1 MSLAAGT
8 RLGPYEIVGLIG
20 AGGMG
25 EVYKATDTRLE
36 RTVAVKVLS
45 SALAGPGPSPSPGSS
60 DDRRARFER
69 EARTISGLNHPHIC
83 ALYDVGDHEGAPFLV
98 MEHVEGETLAH
109 CLKSGPLPLRAAL
122 EVGAQIA
129 EALEAAHTSGIVHR
143 DLKPG
148 NVMLTS
154 AGPGRR
160 ATRHVKLLDFGLAKP
175 RARDLVVDGLTRGSN
190 PTRAEPPLTDRGV
203 ILGTVPYMAPEQLEG
218 READPRSDLWALG
231 AILYEMVTGRRA
243 FDGASQA
250 SLIGNIMN
258 GEPPPL
264 TMRQPLAPPVL
275 DRVVR
280 RCLAKHPGDRWQ
292 SAHDLGD
299 ELRWVAQGISGSDV
313 TGAPVATTAGRGRRA
328 MQHPATAIVAGVLLV
343 AAGVGV
349 WRWRSPGQGVRQEER
364 ELVLLTSSGDAVE
377 APALSPDGKMI
388 ALVAEQDGQPDLFV
402 SRVAGG
408 ARVRLTNDAAHERL
422 PAFSPDGERIAF
434 VRREGAAET
443 PNVLLV
449 ATLGGEAAVVA
460 RGAGAPSWSPDGQR
474 LAVVTESRE
483 RTQELVIIALDGTT
497 PRVILRPDAGYPFLR
512 STAWSPDGRQV
523 VVERSTGGMAG
534 EIWVAPVDG
543 SAATRLSQDPP
554 GVFSHTPRFTPDGQ
568 ALIHSSNRGGST
580 NLWLLPIDG
589 RAATRLTSGAG
600 PDLSP
605 SVAADGTVAFLN
617 SRWRSLL
624 VVVDLEN
631 GASRALLGH
640 PTPIWAP
647 AFSPDGR
654 EIAYS
659 QAEADGQWH
668 VWAIPAAGG
677 TPRQLTT
684 GAIPQIYPR
693 YTPDGRSIVY
703 CSWAPSDNR
712 LYQIPRTGGPARA
725 LFANTTNDDQYAD
738 LSPDGQRIA
747 FVRNENDASHIY
759 VAPLDGRAAP
769 RQLVSSQATLP
780 RWSPDGRRIAFARD
794 RSNESGIFVADTDTG
809 AVRQLSATGGWPR
822 WWRDGRQVAFLVTGV
837 DDVQQIWLAPL
848 DGGDIVRLASVSYRI
863 SNSPFD
869 VSPDGRWLATTNGE
883 PILSE
888 IWLLKPG
895 R

>member
-1 MSLAAGT
+1 
-8 RLGPYEIVGLIG
+8 
-20 AGGMG
+20 
-25 EVYKATDTRLE
+25 
-36 RTVAVKVLS
+36 
-45 SALAGPGPSPSPGSS
+45 
-60 DDRRARFER
+60 
-69 EARTISGLNHPHIC
+69 
-83 ALYDVGDHEGAPFLV
+83 
-98 MEHVEGETLAH
+98 
-109 CLKSGPLPLRAAL
+109 
-122 EVGAQIA
+122 
-129 EALEAAHTSGIVHR
+129 
-143 DLKPG
+143 
-148 NVMLTS
+148 
-154 AGPGRR
+154 
-160 ATRHVKLLDFGLAKP
+160 
-175 RARDLVVDGLTRGSN
+175 
-190 PTRAEPPLTDRGV
+190 
-203 ILGTVPYMAPEQLEG
+203 
-218 READPRSDLWALG
+218 
-231 AILYEMVTGRRA
+231 
-243 FDGASQA
+243 
-250 SLIGNIMN
+250 
-258 GEPPPL
+258 
-264 TMRQPLAPPVL
+264 
-275 DRVVR
+275 
-280 RCLAKHPGDRWQ
+280 
-292 SAHDLGD
+292 
-299 ELRWVAQGISGSDV
+299 
-313 TGAPVATTAGRGRRA
+313 
-328 MQHPATAIVAGVLLV
+328 
-343 AAGVGV
+343 
-349 WRWRSPGQGVRQEER
+349 
-364 ELVLLTSSGDAVE
+364 
-377 APALSPDGKMI
+377 
-388 ALVAEQDGQPDLFV
+388 
-402 SRVAGG
+402 
-408 ARVRLTNDAAHERL
+408 
-422 PAFSPDGERIAF
+422 
-434 VRREGAAET
+434 
-443 PNVLLV
+443 
-449 ATLGGEAAVVA
+449 
-460 RGAGAPSWSPDGQR
+460 
-474 LAVVTESRE
+474 
-483 RTQELVIIALDGTT
+483 
-497 PRVILRPDAGYPFLR
+497 
-512 STAWSPDGRQV
+512 
-523 VVERSTGGMAG
+523 
-534 EIWVAPVDG
+534 
-543 SAATRLSQDPP
+543 
-554 GVFSHTPRFTPDGQ
+554 
-568 ALIHSSNRGGST
+568 
-580 NLWLLPIDG
+580 
-589 RAATRLTSGAG
+589 
-600 PDLSP
+600 LSP